1 MPEHR
6 CKRCNKVLKSPKSI
20 ELGYGAKCYKIIQL
34 QNQETKPE
42 TNATIEELL
51 NRIRKLELDNNF
63 IKHQLKHKTI
73 VTKHQDEDL
82 DWDIK
87 PEIKQIKN
95 EYKIEFNVIVKELK
109 VIFTED
115 FNYHDIL
122 EPINARETIEK
133 PPMIEVLV

>member
-1 MPEHR
+1 MSIK
-6 CKRCNKVLKSPKSI
+6 CKRCGRKISNKESI
-20 ELGYGAKCYKIIQL
+20 ERGYGAKCYRIIQL
-34 QNQETKPE
+34 GKRQENPNE
-42 TNATIEELL
+42 SVIEELL

-73 VTKHQDEDL
+73 VSKHPDEDL

-87 PEIKQIKN
+87 PEIKQKRD
-95 EYKIEFNVIVKELK
+95 EYKIEFNVIIKELR

>member
-1 MPEHR
+1 MTEHK
-6 CKRCNKVLKSPKSI
+6 CLRCNRVLKSPKSI
-20 ELGYGAKCYKIIQL
+20 ELGYGGKCYRIIQL
-34 QNQETKPE
+34 GKRQENPNE
-42 TNATIEELL
+42 PVIEELL

-73 VTKHQDEDL
+73 VSKHPDEDL

-95 EYKIEFNVIVKELK
+95 EYKIEFKVIVKELK

-115 FNYHDIL
+115 FNIHDVL
-122 EPINARETIEK
+122 EPINARETIEI

>member
-1 MPEHR
+1 MSIK
-6 CKRCNKVLKSPKSI
+6 CKRCGRKISNKESI
-20 ELGYGAKCYKIIQL
+20 ERGYGAKCYRIIQL
-34 QNQETKPE
+34 GKRQENPNE
-42 TNATIEELL
+42 SNIEELL

-63 IKHQLKHKTI
+63 IKRQLKHRSI
-73 VTKHQDEDL
+73 SRHPDEDL

-115 FNYHDIL
+115 FDYHNVLSPIVPIEELVSPLMAIEIL
-122 EPINARETIEK
+122 NF
-133 PPMIEVLV
+133 